1 MAPNIAHRKAAVV
14 TESGEKFCLKGA
26 EKKTFITEQTLKE
39 HNGVNGSPSWIA
51 IKNKVYD
58 VTGFGRE
65 HPGGSIIFTHAGLDA
80 TDVFNAFHPASVYK
94 WLSRFYVGELVRD
107 PCSDPSD
114 AKKEMEYR
122 RDITEMK
129 SELLKARA
137 FQSSKLYY
145 AFKVLSN
152 AAILA
157 AAVAA
162 IKVLNGM
169 TGAVI
174 GGVLLALFW
183 QQCGWLAHDFL
194 HHQVFTNRF
203 YNNLAGLGVGNI
215 WQGFSTSWWKMKHN
229 HHHASPNVV
238 HTQAGGDPDILTIP
252 LLLWSEKIIEGD
264 SEDLKDLPR
273 FLIRHQKFFYLPLLA
288 AARLSWLLQSLLFQL
303 EPVHQFVGGLP
314 MKIAEIVTIGM
325 HYVAVVYITLLLQT
339 AASRIVFLL
348 VCQSLG
354 GLFIAVVFTVGHNAM
369 HIFTTEEMKNTD
381 FVRLQVRSTRD
392 ITPTVFNMWFS
403 GGLAYQVEHHIWPTL
418 PRHSLPLASKI
429 LQRFCSKY
437 NIPYTVEGLVKGNL
451 AVCKLLSDVGKE
463 F

>member
-1 MAPNIAHRKAAVV
+1 M
-14 TESGEKFCLKGA
+14 
-26 EKKTFITEQTLKE
+26 
-39 HNGVNGSPSWIA
+39 NGSPSWIA

-94 WLSRFYVGELVRD
+94 WLPRFYVGELVRD

-145 AFKVLSN
+145 AFKVVSN

-157 AAVAA
+157 AAIAA

-238 HTQAGGDPDILTIP
+238 HTQAGGDPDILTMP

-264 SEDLKDLPR
+264 SEELKDLPR
-273 FLIRHQKFFYLPLLA
+273 LLIRHQKFFYLPLLA

-314 MKIAEIVTIGM
+314 MKIAEIVTIGI
-325 HYVAVVYITLLLQT
+325 HYVAVVYITLLLET

-418 PRHSLPLASKI
+418 HVIACLWR
-429 LQRFCSKY
+429 QRFFRDFVQSTIFPTQPRDWSKE
-437 NIPYTVEGLVKGNL
+437 T
-451 AVCKLLSDVGKE
+451 
-463 F
+463 